1 MNIFSI
7 SDIESLSGI
16 KAHTLRIWEQR
27 YDLLNPKRKASKHRR
42 YDNEDLKY
50 ILRIAYLYNK
60 GMKISHIASLSQD
73 EMQRRAIEL
82 NSSSAPNEIFL
93 NQLIEATL
101 DFDQQKFEK
110 ILNNLILHLGFER
123 SILQVL
129 FPLLNKI
136 GLLWMI
142 NKMHPVQEHFAS
154 ALIIK
159 KMLVAIDGLEK
170 FPPSTKK
177 VLLFTP
183 ENEFHEIPL
192 LMAKYLMKKNYIS
205 TSYLGPNV
213 NFDTLQKYC
222 EAQPFSHLYFHLIT
236 FLSAQDIA
244 AYLEKLSS
252 MFPRKEIFCSGTI
265 RTDKIPKNVHVLK
278 TPEQMIAFASGFK

>member
-1 MNIFSI
+1 MNVFSI

-16 KAHTLRIWEQR
+16 RAHTLRIWEQR
-27 YDLLNPKRKASKHRR
+27 YDLLNPKRKASKHRT

-60 GMKISHIASLSQD
+60 GMKISHIAGLGQD
-73 EMQRRAIEL
+73 EIQRRTIEL
-82 NSSSAPNEIFL
+82 NSSSTADEIFL

-101 DFDQQKFEK
+101 DFDQPKFDK
-110 ILNNLILHLGFER
+110 ILHNLVLHLGFEK
-123 SILQVL
+123 SVFQVL

-136 GLLWMI
+136 GLLWML
-142 NKMHPVQEHFAS
+142 NKMHPTQEHFAS
-154 ALIIK
+154 SLIIK

-170 FPPSTKK
+170 APHSAKN

-192 LMAKYLMKKNYIS
+192 LMIKYLLKKNHVS
-205 TSYLGPNV
+205 TCYLGSNV
-213 NFDTLQKYC
+213 TPDTVRQFC
-222 EAQPFSHLYFHLIT
+222 EAQPCTHLYFHLIT
-236 FLSAQDIA
+236 FISSYDIA
-244 AYLEKLSS
+244 AYLEKLNS
-252 MFPRKEIFCSGTI
+252 MFPEKEIYCSGTI

-278 TPEQMIAFASGFK
+278 TREQITAFTSSIK

>member
-27 YDLLNPKRKASKHRR
+27 YDLLNPKRKASRHRT

-60 GMKISHIASLSQD
+60 GMKISHIAGLAQD
-73 EMQRRAIEL
+73 EIQRRTVEL
-82 NSSSAPNEIFL
+82 NTSSATHEIFL

-101 DFDQQKFEK
+101 DFDQPKFDK
-110 ILNNLILHLGFER
+110 ILHNVVLHLGFER
-123 SILQVL
+123 SIVQVL

-142 NKMHPVQEHFAS
+142 NKMHPAQEHFAS

-170 FPPSTKK
+170 VHASTRK

-192 LMAKYLMKKNYIS
+192 LMIKYLMKKNHFS
-205 TSYLGPNV
+205 TCYLGPNV
-213 NFDTLQKYC
+213 NLNTLQQFC
-222 EAQPFSHLYFHLIT
+222 EAQPFTHLYFHLIT
-236 FLSAQDIA
+236 FISGYDIA

-252 MFPRKEIFCSGTI
+252 VFPEKEIYCSGTI
-265 RTDKIPKNVHVLK
+265 RTDKIPQNVHVLK
-278 TPEQMIAFASGFK
+278 TPEQMISFTSNLK